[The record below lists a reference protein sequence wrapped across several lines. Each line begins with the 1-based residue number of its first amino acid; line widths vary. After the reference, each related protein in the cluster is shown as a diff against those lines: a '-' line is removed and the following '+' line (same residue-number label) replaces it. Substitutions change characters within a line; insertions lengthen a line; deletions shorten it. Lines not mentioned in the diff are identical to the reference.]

1 MKALAGVIYLVLV
14 SACVLTATGCP
25 MSPGDSRGWE
35 HRIYPL
41 NEGNIIRQRD
51 AGSYLV
57 TGTAWI
63 DEDDAQYYC
72 LFIDAKGNIA
82 NYFGLRGVYA
92 QSSLGP
98 KATAVLASDDRV
110 YIAGLTVRPGG
121 PYNFEGR
128 LRVVNV
134 DSTGEISWDYTF
146 GDEYVQPRGIVES
159 SDGLIVVGAE
169 IARMSDRRE
178 MLLALNKDGSVAW
191 STLIGQTPEERHGFA
206 MRGLYAKPTGGFFAV
221 GLDNS
226 GGNWDAAIWAVDADG
241 NDLWY
246 RRYDSPGSNTGWK
259 VQQASDGGFFVAG
272 MTMLPNTKDRAY
284 LLKLD
289 ADGEFEWERSDVYEP
304 DNMGTDVE
312 IWDMVVDDDGY
323 IAMVGDE
330 EVVDYVGT
338 IPMISN
344 RSFVMRLDSTGTL
357 QWKQNFTGFIYGMD
371 FTQQGTYITTG
382 VSKKNDKYHIRV
394 LELDKTGKVVN

>member
-1 MKALAGVIYLVLV
+1 MKASMTVKALVLLIGAAV
-14 SACVLTATGCP
+14 MTGCP
-25 MSPGDSRGWE
+25 TAPSNVGWE
-35 HRIYPL
+35 HRIYPA
-41 NEGNIIRQRD
+41 NIGDIITQLD
-51 AGSYLV
+51 DGGYFV
-57 TGTAWI
+57 TGTAWVA
-63 DEDDAQYYC
+63 EDYLEYYC
-72 LFIDAKGNIA
+72 LFFNDQGEVSGH
-82 NYFGLRGVYA
+82 FPLPGVYT
-92 QSSLGP
+92 QSRPGP
-98 KATAVLASDDRV
+98 KATALIGSDGHV
-110 YIAGLTVRPGG
+110 YVAGLDVLPVSPPFYGDK
-121 PYNFEGR
+121 R
-128 LRVVNV
+128 LRVLQVNSAG
-134 DSTGEISWDYTF
+134 DISWDYTY
-146 GDEYVQPRGIVES
+146 GDEYTEPRGIVES